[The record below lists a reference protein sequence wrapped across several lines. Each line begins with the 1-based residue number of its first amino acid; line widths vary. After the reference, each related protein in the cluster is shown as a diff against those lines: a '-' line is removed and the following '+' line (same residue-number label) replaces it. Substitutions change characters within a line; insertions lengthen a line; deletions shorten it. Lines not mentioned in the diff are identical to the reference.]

1 MLHQTDTT
9 MTNTTLTQNEIEV
22 LAKVALFQVEDG
34 FSEFNR
40 VSSDSEKG
48 VLGSLVKK
56 KLIYDG
62 YEDEPGNDYMF
73 CLSEAGFEMCKE
85 LNISTEHIITFG

>member
-1 MLHQTDTT
+1 
-9 MTNTTLTQNEIEV
+9 MTNTTLTQNEIEL

-85 LNISTEHIITFG
+85 LNISTSHIITFG